1 LALPHEE
8 KTPQQRRWKWV
19 KFEFL
24 PDDMKPFIRP
34 PSKAQNEK
42 VVKKKAAPTAAQ
54 KEEELEQQQ
63 QQVVDIIDDR
73 DLDFTKQEN
82 VDTILNKYKNQQISR
97 RNFDPEFQLV
107 VLQLMLKAQENN
119 KMVKI
124 EILMLLIST
133 FFARAKNTP

>member
-1 LALPHEE
+1 
-8 KTPQQRRWKWV
+8 
-19 KFEFL
+19 
-24 PDDMKPFIRP
+24 MKPFIRP